1 MQRLAGDLYLFQHTS
16 FLWVDYCFDVTFSFE
31 FSQRGF
37 TTLWFTRCPFC
48 VLSTK
53 KQTFLMGG
61 EFQRMVHTSHLQ
73 APWRHVRVH
82 RKKRNSDTEMDDQWR
97 NILWGLGTLWET
109 DHGCIPKAISEV
121 SKVPM
126 STPLSDTSYLPG
138 VLCSLARGRATNL
151 PPSPLMTTNHS
162 CRYLSTNDCMRDNIF
177 RQLCRGIG

>member
-97 NILWGLGTLWET
+97 NILWGLGTLRLHRQHERYT
-109 DHGCIPKAISEV
+109 SVRGGTGMRCMNICEGRRQPRINFSSE
-121 SKVPM
+121 
-126 STPLSDTSYLPG
+126 G
-138 VLCSLARGRATNL
+138 I
-151 PPSPLMTTNHS
+151 S
-162 CRYLSTNDCMRDNIF
+162 CRQEEVLKRSCVCM
-177 RQLCRGIG
+177 Q